1 MSNGMAR
8 RPSSS
13 VPPAQASRKSEHWR
27 ATRSKRWWGTKC
39 FWNSSSK
46 YKKIGARTPNFST
59 PLTGAPC
66 GEENKLGRTSA
77 LRMRLISLTVLF
89 SLLLIPLLA
98 EKEKDKTPISDDTI
112 VDQVRVKIADDSE
125 IGGQPIQ
132 VDSHDGKVVLTGKVS
147 NDKLKVK
154 AEKVAKKV
162 KGVMAVDNKLV
173 ISPN

>member
-1 MSNGMAR
+1 
-8 RPSSS
+8 
-13 VPPAQASRKSEHWR
+13 
-27 ATRSKRWWGTKC
+27 
-39 FWNSSSK
+39 
-46 YKKIGARTPNFST
+46 
-59 PLTGAPC
+59 
-66 GEENKLGRTSA
+66 
-77 LRMRLISLTVLF
+77 MRLISLTVLF